1 MGNGSSN
8 AARNKLNARRAG
20 KVGADLGGKY
30 CDWISAE
37 LTRLMVIALSTTTSF
52 ANLGIFLAN
61 AGSAGGYCGDIV
73 GDIENVMLR

>member
-52 ANLGIFLAN
+52 ANLYSSPLLVLL
-61 AGSAGGYCGDIV
+61 GDIV
-73 GDIENVMLR
+73 VILWGI